1 MANFTRK
8 SLTLAAGL
16 ILSVMTSNA
25 QHLREGYIVPGNDT
39 SSEKFQFALQNWQ
52 NNHHLS
58 KDDNFYIS
66 RVKPHVRFR
75 NAATQVRN
83 LTAENDKKLIAWIPV
98 GDPAF
103 NALPNGIFDSEVFSM
118 WSYVTHYGD
127 WTASLGR
134 IPAAFLDAAH
144 KNGVGVSGVASIPNE
159 RLGGNWY
166 SMIEAMGTAD
176 AELAAKFFRY
186 YGINGMGYNSEFY
199 DRDGL
204 VYDLRDFHAALVKAA
219 EKNDPLFENFWYDG
233 TGDDGMTHFDEGLG
247 MHNEETFG
255 DGEERRTSLFLNYN

>member
-8 SLTLAAGL
+8 TLTLAAGL
-16 ILSVMTSNA
+16 MLSVMSSNA
-25 QHLREGYIVPGNDT
+25 QQLREGYIDAGKDT
-39 SSEKFQFALQNWQ
+39 GSEKFQFALQNWQ
-52 NNHHLS
+52 NNHRLS

-75 NAATQVRN
+75 NAATQVRD

-98 GDPAF
+98 SDPAF

-144 KNGVGVSGVASIPNE
+144 KNGVGVSGVASIPNAS
-159 RLGGNWY
+159 LGGDWLK
-166 SMIEAMGTAD
+166 MITAMGSAD

-199 DRDGL
+199 DREG
-204 VYDLRDFHAALVKAA
+204 VVEDLQIGRAHV
-219 EKNDPLFENFWYDG
+219 
-233 TGDDGMTHFDEGLG
+233 
-247 MHNEETFG
+247 
-255 DGEERRTSLFLNYN
+255 